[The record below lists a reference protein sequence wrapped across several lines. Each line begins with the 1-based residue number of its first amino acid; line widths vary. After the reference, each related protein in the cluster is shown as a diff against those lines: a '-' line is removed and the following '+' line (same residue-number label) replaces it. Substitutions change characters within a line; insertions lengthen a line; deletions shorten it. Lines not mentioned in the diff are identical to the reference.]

1 MSRRSWTWRIAAV
14 AGGMALAVGLA
25 ACGDDDDNGDSGDTT
40 GGDGQVTLRLG
51 YVTPAAHPYG
61 IAVDAFVAEVAEE
74 SGGAIEITT
83 LPSYQG
89 GDVPLLADVKGG
101 AVEMATVSTATFDSQ
116 GVRSFDA
123 LQAPFLITRYDL
135 EREVISGDIGRAML
149 DSMEEGL
156 DGDVVGLAI
165 HEGGLR
171 KPLATA
177 EKGPLDSLAA
187 FDGAKLRSV
196 ESAVLRTGLEALG
209 ADPTPIPIPDV
220 YGALQNGTVDGME
233 ANLGLIQT
241 FKFFEVSKFVSN
253 INFWPF
259 PTALVMNKDAYD
271 QLSDD
276 QQQAIRDAADNVPN
290 ISIDIF
296 TGPSELP
303 QTLCDE
309 GITFVNLSEENT
321 AALEEAGQ
329 TAIAELTEANEE
341 TGEFVD
347 QIQEI
352 KDGLGPAPAGP
363 ELPAQCTPGPES

>member
-1 MSRRSWTWRIAAV
+1 
-14 AGGMALAVGLA
+14 MALAVGLA

-61 IAVDAFVAEVAEE
+61 IAVDAFVGEVAEQ
-74 SGGAIEITT
+74 SGGEIEITT

-135 EREVISGDIGRAML
+135 EREVIKGDIGRAML

-177 EKGPLDSLAA
+177 DKGPLDSLDA

-241 FKFFEVSKFVSN
+241 FMFYEVSKFVSN

-276 QQQAIRDAADNVPN
+276 QQQAIRDAADNVPD

-309 GITFVNLSEENT
+309 GITFVNVSDANA

-329 TAIAELTEANEE
+329 TAIEELAEANPE

-363 ELPAQCTPGPES
+363 DLPAECTQGPN

>member
-1 MSRRSWTWRIAAV
+1 MWRIAVV
-14 AGGMALAVGLA
+14 AGGTAIAVGLA
-25 ACGDDDDNGDSGDTT
+25 ACGDDDDNGSGDTT
-40 GGDGQVTLRLG
+40 GGDAQVSLRLG

-61 IAVDAFVAEVAEE
+61 IAVDAFVGEVAEQ
-74 SGGAIEITT
+74 SGGAVEITT

-116 GVRSFDA
+116 GVRAFDA

-135 EREVISGDIGRAML
+135 EREVISGDIGRSML

-177 EKGPLDSLAA
+177 GKGPLDSLAA

-259 PTALVMNKDAYD
+259 PTALVMNKAAYD
-271 QLSDD
+271 QLSDEN
-276 QQQAIRDAADNVPN
+276 QQALRDAADNVPN

-309 GITFVNLSEENT
+309 GVRFVNISDENA

-329 TAIAELTEANEE
+329 TAVTQLTEANPE
-341 TGEFVD
+341 TGTFVE
-347 QIQEI
+347 QIQAL
-352 KDGLGPAPAGP
+352 KDDLGPPPAAA
-363 ELPAQCTPGPES
+363 ELPANCTQGPS

>member
-1 MSRRSWTWRIAAV
+1 
-14 AGGMALAVGLA
+14 MAIAVGLA
-25 ACGDDDDNGDSGDTT
+25 ACGDDDDSSDTT
-40 GGDGQVTLRLG
+40 GGDGAVSLRLG

-61 IAVDAFVAEVAEE
+61 IAVDAFVAEVTEQA
-74 SGGAIEITT
+74 GGEVEITT

-123 LQAPFLITRYDL
+123 LQAPFLIDRYDL

-156 DGDVVGLAI
+156 NGDVVGLAI

-177 EKGPLDSLAA
+177 GKGPLDSLAA

-220 YGALQNGTVDGME
+220 YGALENGTVDGME

-241 FKFFEVSKFVSN
+241 FQFYEVSRFVSN

-259 PTALVMNKDAYD
+259 PTALVVNKDAYD
-271 QLSDD
+271 QLSEEH
-276 QQQAIRDAADNVPN
+276 QQALRDAADSIPN

-309 GITFVNLSEENT
+309 GIRFVEISDENR
-321 AALEEAGQ
+321 AALTEAGQ
-329 TAIAELTEANEE
+329 TAVEQLTADNPE
-341 TGEFVD
+341 TGDFVD

-352 KDGLGPAPAGP
+352 KDGLGPAPAGA
-363 ELPAQCTPGPES
+363 ELPAECTQGSS

>member
-1 MSRRSWTWRIAAV
+1 
-14 AGGMALAVGLA
+14 MAIAVGLA
-25 ACGDDDDNGDSGDTT
+25 ACGDDDDDGDSGDTT
-40 GGDGQVTLRLG
+40 GGDGAVALRLG

-61 IAVDAFVAEVAEE
+61 IAVDSFVAEVTEM
-74 SGGAIEITT
+74 SGGEIEITT

-123 LQAPFLITRYDL
+123 LQAPFLIDRYDL

-156 DGDVVGLAI
+156 DNDVVGLAI

-177 EKGPLDSLAA
+177 DKGPLDSLEA

-196 ESAVLRTGLEALG
+196 ESAVLATGLEALG

-241 FKFFEVSKFVSN
+241 FQFFEVSRFVSN

-259 PTALVMNKDAYD
+259 PTALVINSDAYD
-271 QLSDD
+271 QLSEEH
-276 QQQAIRDAADNVPN
+276 QQVLQDAAANVPGA
-290 ISIDIF
+290 SIDIF

-309 GITFVNLSEENT
+309 GIRFVNISEENR
-321 AALEEAGQ
+321 AALVEAGQ
-329 TAIAELTEANEE
+329 SAVTELTEANPE
-341 TGEFVD
+341 TGEFVE

-352 KDGLGPAPAGP
+352 KDGLGDPPEAA
-363 ELPAQCTPGPES
+363 ELPAECTVDGS